1 MAKRKKYEDDQPVRR
16 YQAAGG
22 VVIHEGYMLLL
33 DRPGR
38 DEIRLPKGHIDP
50 GESPDVTA
58 LRETAEE
65 SGYGDL
71 VIRAD
76 LGSRTVIFDL
86 DGVHFIREEYYYLM
100 DLGSN
105 AQVERS
111 ATDAGQFHPMW
122 IELDRAVDQLTFP
135 AEQEVARLAI
145 THYAALGSAS

>member
-1 MAKRKKYEDDQPVRR
+1 MAKRKKHDADLPERR

-38 DEIRLPKGHIDP
+38 EEIRLPKGHIDP

-71 VIRAD
+71 VIVAD
-76 LGSRTVIFDL
+76 LGSRTVIFDHN
-86 DGVHFIREEYYYLM
+86 GVHFVREEHYFLM
-100 DLGSN
+100 DLGSDE
-105 AQVERS
+105 QVERS
-111 ATDAGQFHPMW
+111 KTDADQFNPMW
-122 IELDRAVDQLTFP
+122 VEMDQAADQLTFP
-135 AEQEVARLAI
+135 AEQEVARLAAAQ
-145 THYAALGSAS
+145 YAALG

>member
-1 MAKRKKYEDDQPVRR
+1 MAKHNRHDADLPERR

-38 DEIRLPKGHIDP
+38 EEIRLPKGHIDP

-71 VIRAD
+71 VILAD
-76 LGSRTVIFDL
+76 LGNHTVVFDL
-86 DGVHFIREEYYYLM
+86 DGVHFVRDEHYFLM
-100 DLGSN
+100 DLGSDE
-105 AQVERS
+105 QIERS
-111 ATDAGQFHPMW
+111 KTDADQFNPMW
-122 IELDRAVDQLTFP
+122 VELNRAAEQLTFA

-145 THYAALGSAS
+145 DRHASLDG